1 MQQNLSLDNVVSTHQ
16 EINLEVLDIRTLC
29 NNCGQSSDKHQLC
42 KLCVDETNNS
52 KRKLSLFV
60 VGTGVSSLMSGLIN
74 QNNSIFSI
82 SIGLFIGIFIHNMY
96 TILKD

>member
-1 MQQNLSLDNVVSTHQ
+1 MQQNLALNNVISSHQ
-16 EINLEVLDIRTLC
+16 ELNLEVLDIKTLC
-29 NNCGQSSDKHQLC
+29 DNCGQNSDKHQLC
-42 KLCVDETNNS
+42 KLCVDEISDN

-82 SIGLFIGIFIHNMY
+82 SIGLFIGIFIHNIY
-96 TILKD
+96 TIFKD